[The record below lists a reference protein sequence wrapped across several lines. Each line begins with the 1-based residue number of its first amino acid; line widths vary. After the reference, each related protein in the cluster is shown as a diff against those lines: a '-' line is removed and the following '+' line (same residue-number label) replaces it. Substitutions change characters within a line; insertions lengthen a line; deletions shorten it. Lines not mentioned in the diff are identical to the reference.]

1 MIPRCL
7 HHHSWLPSAE
17 TRLCLSLCFTRC
29 CFCSAYV
36 TDSQT
41 HWAAV
46 PLICCHS
53 LHVFLFFFLS
63 KCTVCYHFVLSF
75 GLSWGSLFR
84 LSVLHVGWMWISD
97 DFAVFSFTK
106 SKITFKTIN
115 LFGML
120 HTYLSAVYCH
130 QQIYVLRSVGH
141 HDSVSVQ
148 MNGVVSSAAH
158 TQLVRCSWC
167 FQHLPSHYM
176 RTWTHKLHER
186 LNHEHCT
193 TSVEKNYCPHIH
205 KQKLSDN
212 PS

>member
-7 HHHSWLPSAE
+7 YHHSWLPSAE

-53 LHVFLFFFLS
+53 LHFFFFFLS

-141 HDSVSVQ
+141 HDFCLCANERRGFVCCTY
-148 MNGVVSSAAH
+148 SSLCAAH
-158 TQLVRCSWC
+158 GAFSIC
-167 FQHLPSHYM
+167 
-176 RTWTHKLHER
+176 R
-186 LNHEHCT
+186 LTIWGHEHINFM
-193 TSVEKNYCPHIH
+193 SV
-205 KQKLSDN
+205 
-212 PS
+212 

>member
-1 MIPRCL
+1 MLWFLAACIITAGYLQQKQGCV
-7 HHHSWLPSAE
+7 
-17 TRLCLSLCFTRC
+17 SLCFTRC

-53 LHVFLFFFLS
+53 LHFFFFFLS
-63 KCTVCYHFVLSF
+63 KC
-75 GLSWGSLFR
+75 LFAIILCFLWSELR
-84 LSVLHVGWMWISD
+84 FFIQTFCLHVGWMWISD

-115 LFGML
+115 LFSML

-141 HDSVSVQ
+141 RDFCLCA
-148 MNGVVSSAAH
+148 NERRGFICCTYSSLCDAH
-158 TQLVRCSWC
+158 GAFSIC
-167 FQHLPSHYM
+167 
-176 RTWTHKLHER
+176 R
-186 LNHEHCT
+186 LTIWGHEHT
-193 TSVEKNYCPHIH
+193 NFMSV
-205 KQKLSDN
+205 
-212 PS
+212 